1 MQVFLSYAH
10 TPLDEKLA
18 FYIAARLR
26 GVGVVVWMD
35 KSSLNA
41 AQATR
46 QGIQA
51 AAAASDHGVFIV
63 SQSWLTRDWTEW
75 ELGLFESRDP
85 GVVRRIPILR
95 QPRKKLALPPLLFR
109 FTGFE

>member
-10 TPLDEKLA
+10 SPLDEKLA

-26 GVGVVVWMD
+26 GVGVSVWMD

-46 QGIQA
+46 RAIRD
-51 AAAASDHGVFIV
+51 AAAASAQGVFIV
-63 SQSWLTRDWTEW
+63 AQSWLTRDWTGGEG
-75 ELGLFESRDP
+75 GLFEPRDP
-85 GVVRRIPILR
+85 GVVRRFPILR
-95 QPRKKLALPPLLFR
+95 QPRKELALPPLLFR
-109 FTGFE
+109 FT